1 MSDDR
6 GERERFEDWF
16 WSVRPPRDTAIALR
30 WLGLSRSHGFA
41 GSPALARFLGL
52 PAITHPPLAQ
62 SRHEVPQSTGPDDH

>member
-16 WSVRPPRDTAIALR
+16 RSVRPPRDTAIALR

-41 GSPALARFLGL
+41 GSPASARFLGL
-52 PAITHPPLAQ
+52 PAITHPPPAQ
-62 SRHEVPQSTGPDDH
+62 SHHEVPQPDDH